1 MRKSSFTGWNIS
13 ERKLGKEKDILPL
26 LMEKKNGKGYFK
38 KEVILPGGILRPIF
52 TRCQLKQFFKVE
64 FYLEIRNPVI

>member
-26 LMEKKNGKGYFK
+26 LMEKKNGKGYCK
-38 KEVILPGGILRPIF
+38 KEVILPGGN
-52 TRCQLKQFFKVE
+52 TC
-64 FYLEIRNPVI
+64 FYIYTMPT

>member
-26 LMEKKNGKGYFK
+26 LMEKKNGKGYCK
-38 KEVILPGGILRPIF
+38 KEVSILPGVN
-52 TRCQLKQFFKVE
+52 TC
-64 FYLEIRNPVI
+64 FYIYTMPT

>member
-26 LMEKKNGKGYFK
+26 LMEKKNGKGYCK
-38 KEVILPGGILRPIF
+38 KEVILPGVN
-52 TRCQLKQFFKVE
+52 TC
-64 FYLEIRNPVI
+64 FYIYTMPT